1 MIPLLLSSLKAILT
15 YDVMS
20 FYTAKKVIYSTI
32 CLILVFSGAHFVGEQ
47 IDNVNTRILDFLM
60 HLE

>member
-1 MIPLLLSSLKAILT
+1 MTLCL
-15 YDVMS
+15 
-20 FYTAKKVIYSTI
+20 FYIVKKFQIV
-32 CLILVFSGAHFVGEQ
+32 ILVFSGAHFVGEQ